1 MNLIAHRG
9 FSSKAPENTFGSFD
23 KAIENGFNI
32 IELDVQLTRDKVP
45 VIIHDYKL
53 DRTTNAKGWVK
64 ELNYY
69 DIKKLDAGRWFNKS
83 FKEEGI
89 PVLEDVLDRY
99 KSNAHLQIEL
109 KSDDTDLPQ
118 LVIDLINKCG
128 WANISNTAPYQVPGF
143 SITSFNL
150 NHVIKAIEISPNF
163 RVGWLLNNVTKSEI
177 IKILSE
183 YNIGMIIPNVH
194 DDIWRDEEF
203 IKFLAEKNLVMC
215 AWGAKSK
222 NDVIRMKKLGA
233 KAMTVDW
240 PDVAKKL
247 I

>member
-9 FSSKAPENTFGSFD
+9 FSSKAPENTFASFD
-23 KAIENGFNI
+23 MAIKNGFNI
-32 IELDVQLTRDKVP
+32 IELDVHLTRDKVP
-45 VIIHDYKL
+45 IIMHDYKI
-53 DRTTNAKGWVK
+53 DRTTNGKGLVK
-64 ELNYY
+64 EFNYN
-69 DIKKLDAGRWFNKS
+69 DIKKLDAGRWFSKS
-83 FKEEGI
+83 FKEERV
-89 PVLEDVLDRY
+89 PVLKDVLDKY
-99 KSNAHLQIEL
+99 ADNAHLQIEL
-109 KSDDTDLPQ
+109 KSYDPDLPQ

-128 WANISNTAPYQVPGF
+128 WSDKSNNTPYQVPGF

-163 RVGWLLNNVTKSEI
+163 RVGWLLNNVTKSKI

-194 DDIWRDEEF
+194 DDIWTDEEF
-203 IKFLAEKNLVMC
+203 IEFISKKNLVMC
-215 AWGAKSK
+215 AWGAKSES
-222 NDVIRMKKLGA
+222 DVSKMKKLGA

-240 PDVAKKL
+240 PDVAKKF